1 MRILRLL
8 TFNFLTKAYLK
19 QTDNIP
25 IANRRI
31 KTMISDFIFIL
42 AMFFPW
48 FIIIMIPSIILT
60 TNNLDPI
67 ASMKFTVGFS
77 LIPYS
82 AMIFVILNKDFFN
95 GQSISKRIYGYRIID
110 IKTNQTAN
118 ETKCMLR
125 NITMILW
132 PIEALMILINP
143 TRRLGDIIA
152 GTKLID
158 KEQSDPE
165 LILTEF
171 NSINKDKKYVGLIL
185 LSIIFIVLFNSFALG
200 MTTI

>member
-1 MRILRLL
+1 
-8 TFNFLTKAYLK
+8 
-19 QTDNIP
+19 
-25 IANRRI
+25 
-31 KTMISDFIFIL
+31 MISDFIFIL

-48 FIIIMIPSIILT
+48 FIVIMIPSIILT

-67 ASMKFTVGFS
+67 ASMKLTVGFG

-82 AMIFVILNKDFFN
+82 AMIFIILNKDFFN
-95 GQSISKRIYGYRIID
+95 GQSISKRIYGYQIID

-125 NITMILW
+125 NITMIIW

-158 KEQSDPE
+158 KDKSDPE
-165 LILTEF
+165 TILTDF
-171 NSINKDKKYVGLIL
+171 NQISKDENYLGLIL
-185 LSIIFIVLFNSFALG
+185 LSILFTILFNSFALG
-200 MTTI
+200 LTTI